1 MEPGSSIQ
9 RDESSDVSPKT
20 VVPAGAS
27 KNEYFPD
34 HNAGGS
40 TTSAMTT
47 DSVDLSDRKSS
58 AASFSPRLSTV
69 NPENSS
75 PVSPPEEWQGNL
87 NGLSRKSS
95 GTSITIRLPRNPSLP
110 QGTEKRMS
118 RPRIRAASPQP
129 VRSLSMILQS
139 VCYLEWE
146 AQLQLRHYP
155 VRAVVALQLLVGS
168 GWTTSRSNYTTQC
181 ATMLKPSTP
190 ALFPGS
196 DIVNFGCAMKA

>member
-9 RDESSDVSPKT
+9 KDESSDVSPKT
-20 VVPAGAS
+20 VVPAGSS

-69 NPENSS
+69 NPGDSS
-75 PVSPPEEWQGNL
+75 PVSPPEEWQGNI
-87 NGLSRKSS
+87 NGISRKSS

-129 VRSLSMILQS
+129 VRLSVIPS
-139 VCYLEWE
+139 GKDSCVCDIVIESGGC
-146 AQLQLRHYP
+146 ASISGQLRLDHAKGCP
-155 VRAVVALQLLVGS
+155 IAQPNALL
-168 GWTTSRSNYTTQC
+168 C
-181 ATMLKPSTP
+181 
-190 ALFPGS
+190 
-196 DIVNFGCAMKA
+196 

>member
-1 MEPGSSIQ
+1 
-9 RDESSDVSPKT
+9 
-20 VVPAGAS
+20 
-27 KNEYFPD
+27 
-34 HNAGGS
+34 
-40 TTSAMTT
+40 MTT

-129 VRSLSMILQS
+129 VRLDHVKVQLHNPMRNYAETINARSHSRGATSSIS
-139 VCYLEWE
+139 V
-146 AQLQLRHYP
+146 AR
-155 VRAVVALQLLVGS
+155 
-168 GWTTSRSNYTTQC
+168 
-181 ATMLKPSTP
+181 
-190 ALFPGS
+190 
-196 DIVNFGCAMKA
+196 